1 MSRDYSAIDFSE
13 VLDKIL
19 STAVGF
25 SHRYNRGVIWTT
37 AGDYE
42 AMSLVTF
49 YYGVDALKAFVIEKI
64 LTLGRSFA
72 RSI

>member
-25 SHRYNRGVIWTT
+25 SHKYNRGVIWTT
-37 AGDYE
+37 AEDHE
-42 AMSLVTF
+42 TMSLVTF
-49 YYGVDALKAFVIEKI
+49 YYDVDALKAFLIEKI
-64 LTLGRSFA
+64 LILGRSFA
-72 RSI
+72 RST

>member
-25 SHRYNRGVIWTT
+25 SHKYNRGVIWTT
-37 AGDYE
+37 AEDHE
-42 AMSLVTF
+42 TMSLVTF
-49 YYGVDALKAFVIEKI
+49 YYDVYALKVF
-64 LTLGRSFA
+64 
-72 RSI
+72 